1 MNVNLFYSFISLVI
15 VIFKELLYSN
25 QCWYFF
31 YLFLET
37 KKNFSFLTSLHIY
50 SVQKCK
56 LKVML
61 FIHSHG
67 HLFSVTEQLMSCL
80 RNLKV
85 SVMKK

>member
-1 MNVNLFYSFISLVI
+1 MI

>member
-1 MNVNLFYSFISLVI
+1 MI

-67 HLFSVTEQLMSCL
+67 QFSVTAINVLSKES
-80 RNLKV
+80 
-85 SVMKK
+85 

>member
-1 MNVNLFYSFISLVI
+1 MLV
-15 VIFKELLYSN
+15 F
-25 QCWYFF
+25 FF

-37 KKNFSFLTSLHIY
+37 KKNFSFVTSLHIY

-85 SVMKK
+85 LIMKK